1 MSFSK
6 SFPTIEYDPTGS
18 GTLTKVQDI
27 LTRIKVREGVRERES
42 LFSKYDVYNGLSPE
56 LVSHQIYGDV
66 EFYWTLLLMNKI
78 FNRYYEWPMSQR
90 DLVEY
95 VISTYADPD
104 AAHHYEKAQSSGD
117 TTVMIRVESDVAG
130 AAAVSNYQYE
140 ITLNDARSQIKVLQ
154 PIYLDTFVDEFKS
167 LLKAA

>member
-1 MSFSK
+1 MYFSK
-6 SFPTIEYDPTGS
+6 SIPTIEYDPTGS

-78 FNRYYEWPMSQR
+78 FRE
-90 DLVEY
+90 
-95 VISTYADPD
+95 
-104 AAHHYEKAQSSGD
+104 
-117 TTVMIRVESDVAG
+117 DVWYKPKFFLRK
-130 AAAVSNYQYE
+130 S
-140 ITLNDARSQIKVLQ
+140 I
-154 PIYLDTFVDEFKS
+154 LDCRK
-167 LLKAA
+167 